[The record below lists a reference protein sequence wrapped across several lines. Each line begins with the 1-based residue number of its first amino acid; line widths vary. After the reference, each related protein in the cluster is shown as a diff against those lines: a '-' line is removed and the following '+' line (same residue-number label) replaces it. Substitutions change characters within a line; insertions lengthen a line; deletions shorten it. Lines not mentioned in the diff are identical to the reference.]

1 MEYIIRKMIAS
12 DKEEVIKMM
21 KVFYESDAV
30 LSNGSIEIFENDFNS
45 ATNNSPFLEG
55 YIFESNNQIIGY
67 SLLAKS
73 FSTEYGLPCIWIE
86 DLYLKSEFR
95 NKGIGSK
102 FFRFIEKE
110 YPNTLLKLEVEREN
124 IKALN
129 MYKKHGYEPLE
140 YLEMIKINK

>member
-1 MEYIIRKMIAS
+1 MEVKIRKMARS
-12 DKEEVIKMM
+12 DKEEVLKMM
-21 KVFYESDAV
+21 KVFYESEAV
-30 LSNGSIEIFENDFNS
+30 LSNGSKEIFENDFLY
-45 ATNNSPFLEG
+45 ATNDSPFLEG
-55 YIFESNNQIIGY
+55 YIFENDNQVIGY

-86 DLYLKSEFR
+86 DLYLKPDFR
-95 NKGIGSK
+95 NKGIGSN
-102 FFRFIEKE
+102 FFKHIEVL

-129 MYKKHGYEPLE
+129 MYKKNQYQPLE

>member
-1 MEYIIRKMIAS
+1 MEFIIRKMIAS
-12 DKEEVIKMM
+12 DKDEVIKMM

-30 LSNGSIEIFENDFNS
+30 LSNGSVEIFENDFNS

-86 DLYLKSEFR
+86 DLYLKLEFR
-95 NKGIGSK
+95 SKGIGSN
-102 FFRFIEKE
+102 FFRYIEKE

-129 MYKKHGYEPLE
+129 MYKKNGYEPLE

>member
-30 LSNGSIEIFENDFNS
+30 LSNGSVEIFENDFNS

-129 MYKKHGYEPLE
+129 MYKKNGYEPLE